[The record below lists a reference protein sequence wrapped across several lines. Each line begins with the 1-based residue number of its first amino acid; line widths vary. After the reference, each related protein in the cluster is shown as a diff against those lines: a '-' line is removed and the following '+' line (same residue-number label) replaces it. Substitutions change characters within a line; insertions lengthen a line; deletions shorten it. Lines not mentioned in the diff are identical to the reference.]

1 MVKVFTIKE
10 GIPIRTYGFERSQL
24 ARQEIFKSLSLEQEI
39 VLTNLDNFVPNFVE
53 TLEKLGFENFYH
65 VIFDQSDLAR
75 QKPSVEKE
83 FVQDL
88 DNVSEVEYTK
98 EGYVGLVHY
107 QNGDVECYTSQLL
120 YRFQYQENLFTLFD
134 SKGELLK
141 GDVSEN
147 YHSYQNLRSGETYT
161 QWQLVS
167 LYLANNSTV
176 EDCFIIDM
184 VNEYPLQLRNFFQN
198 TGRKLFAYTHY
209 NILDPMMK
217 FVLQG
222 WCQNIVA
229 SPVLEQ
235 LIGKEKVRF
244 LPPMFVDGVLE
255 KEYARVT
262 DWCIVGNMTMIKRCA
277 WAIEAFRQVPDIQL
291 TIYGNLPDGYSQ
303 KDLPSNVHYAGF
315 LEEVPYE
322 KHQGYLSCSMSECFA
337 NSAVEASAKG
347 LICLLS
353 DTDLAHRYYK
363 SRCKDVY
370 SFQNFSDLISLIK
383 TFQEDGCYHSSKFSK
398 EYLKEYVAKTYNAL
412 FNFKKMI

>member
-10 GIPIRTYGFERSQL
+10 GVPISTYGFERSQL
-24 ARQEIFKSLSLEQEI
+24 ARQEIFKSLQVEQEI

-75 QKPSVEKE
+75 QKPSVEKA
-83 FVQDL
+83 FIQGLV
-88 DNVSEVEYTK
+88 NVSEVEYTK

-107 QNGDVECYTSQLL
+107 QNGDVECYSSQLL
-120 YRFQYQENLFTLFD
+120 YRFQYQENLFTLYD

-161 QWQLVS
+161 QWQLIS

-176 EDCFIIDM
+176 EDRFIIDM
-184 VNEYPLQLRNFFQN
+184 VNEYPLQLRKFFQN

-235 LIGKEKVRF
+235 LIGKEKVCF

-255 KEYARVT
+255 KEYTRVT

-277 WAIEAFRQVPDIQL
+277 WAIEAFRQVPDSQL

-337 NSAVEASAKG
+337 NAAVEASARG

-363 SRCKDVY
+363 SQSKGVTTFGDIGELILWLNAYQKEGRY
-370 SFQNFSDLISLIK
+370 SSA
-383 TFQEDGCYHSSKFSK
+383 TFSK
-398 EYLKEYVAKTYNAL
+398 AYQKKEILDMYKYVL
-412 FNFKKMI
+412 SLEI

>member
-10 GIPIRTYGFERSQL
+10 GVPVSTYGFERSQL
-24 ARQEIFKSLSLEQEI
+24 SRQEIFKSLSLEQKLVI
-39 VLTNLDNFVPNFVE
+39 TNLENFVPNFVE

-75 QKPSVEKE
+75 QKPSVDKE
-83 FVQDL
+83 FIQEL
-88 DNVSEVEYTK
+88 DHISEVEYTK

-107 QNGDVECYTSQLL
+107 KNGDIECYTSQLL
-120 YRFQYQENLFTLFD
+120 YRFQYQENLFTLYD

-147 YHSYQNLRSGETYT
+147 YHSYQNTRSGETYT

-176 EDCFIIDM
+176 EDRFIIDM
-184 VNEYPLQLRNFFQN
+184 VNEYPLQLRKFFQN

-244 LPPMFVDGVLE
+244 LPPMFVDRVLE

-277 WAIEAFRQVPDIQL
+277 WAIEAFRQVPDSQL
-291 TIYGNLPDGYSQ
+291 TIYGNLPDGYIQ

-337 NSAVEASAKG
+337 NAAVEASAKG
-347 LICLLS
+347 LVCLLS

-363 SRCKDVY
+363 SQSKGVTTFCDIGELILWLNTYQKEGHYASATFAKAYQKKETIKVYKDV
-370 SFQNFSDLISLIK
+370 LSLE
-383 TFQEDGCYHSSKFSK
+383 Q
-398 EYLKEYVAKTYNAL
+398 
-412 FNFKKMI
+412 

>member
-10 GIPIRTYGFERSQL
+10 AVPVSSYGFERSQL
-24 ARQEIFKSLSLEQEI
+24 ARQEIFKSLEVEQEL
-39 VLTNLDNFVPNFVE
+39 VLTNLENFVPNFVE
-53 TLEKLGFENFYH
+53 TLENLGFENFYH
-65 VIFDQSDLAR
+65 VIYDQSDLAR
-75 QKPSVEKE
+75 QKPSVKKE
-83 FVQDL
+83 FVEEL
-88 DNVSEVEYTK
+88 KGIVRVEYTN
-98 EGYVGLVHY
+98 EGYVGLIRY
-107 QNGDVECYTSQLL
+107 QDGSIECYTSQLL
-120 YRFQYQENLFTLFD
+120 YRYSHQEQLFTLYD

-176 EDCFIIDM
+176 EDRFIIDM
-184 VNEYPLQLRNFFQN
+184 VNEYPLQLRKFFQN

-229 SPVLEQ
+229 SPVLEER
-235 LIGKEKVRF
+235 LGSNLVRF
-244 LPPMFVDGVLE
+244 LPPIYVKEGIE
-255 KEYARVT
+255 KEYTSVT
-262 DWCIVGNMTMIKRCA
+262 DWCIVGNMTFLKRCE
-277 WAIEAFRQVPDIQL
+277 WAIEAFRQVPDSQL

-337 NSAVEASAKG
+337 NAAVEASAKG
-347 LICLLS
+347 LVCLLS

-363 SRCKDVY
+363 SQSKEVTIFGDIGELILWLNAYQKEGRY
-370 SFQNFSDLISLIK
+370 SSA
-383 TFQEDGCYHSSKFSK
+383 TFSK
-398 EYLKEYVAKTYNAL
+398 AYQKKEILDMYKYVL
-412 FNFKKMI
+412 SL

>member
-10 GIPIRTYGFERSQL
+10 GVPISTYGFERSQL
-24 ARQEIFKSLSLEQEI
+24 ARQEIFKSLQVEQEI

-75 QKPSVEKE
+75 QKPSVEKA
-83 FVQDL
+83 FIQGLV
-88 DNVSEVEYTK
+88 NVSEVEYTK

-120 YRFQYQENLFTLFD
+120 YRFQYQEHLFTLYD

-161 QWQLVS
+161 QWQLIS

-176 EDCFIIDM
+176 EDRFIIDM
-184 VNEYPLQLRNFFQN
+184 VNEYPLQLRKFFQN

-235 LIGKEKVRF
+235 LIGKEKVCF

-255 KEYARVT
+255 KEYTRVT

-277 WAIEAFRQVPDIQL
+277 WAIEAFRQVPDSQL

-337 NSAVEASAKG
+337 NAAVEASAKG
-347 LICLLS
+347 LVCLLS

-363 SRCKDVY
+363 NLSKDVY
-370 SFQNFSDLISLIK
+370 LFQDLDDLIYLIK
-383 TFQEDGCYHSSKFSK
+383 AFQKKGFYCSSKFSK
-398 EYLKEYVAKTYNAL
+398 EYMRENVAKVYNAL